1 MRINKL
7 LIFLFIIV
15 IYSCAKET
23 GCVEITFKEESNGNF
38 YFHWGPLT
46 AALGIDEDGSGQ
58 PFSGSV
64 SEQVYNEFEIGD
76 TYCVED

>member
-1 MRINKL
+1 MRIKKL

-23 GCVEITFKEESNGNF
+23 GCVEITLKEQSNGKF
-38 YFHWGPLT
+38 YFYWGPLT
-46 AALGIDEDGSGQ
+46 ALGIDEDGSGQ
-58 PFSGSV
+58 PLSGSV
-64 SEQVYNEFEIGD
+64 TEQVYTQYEIGD